1 MVCTWCMDRVHI
13 CCGRSTESVQHPT
26 CLGPTLPR
34 STCDWLASV
43 LSGADLD
50 VAKYHAG
57 MVGSRLCLVSVK
69 ACVYCLARAWT

>member
-1 MVCTWCMDRVHI
+1 MSEACDPLCLI
-13 CCGRSTESVQHPT
+13 CAR
-26 CLGPTLPR
+26 R

-57 MVGSRLCLVSVK
+57 MDADKRNRVLRDWRDGAVDVVV
-69 ACVYCLARAWT
+69 ATVA